1 VGGGGFGWWVT
12 FINQGV
18 KRGKWRGKGALP
30 KLPSKRFYSKPL
42 FTPFY
47 LYPTTMKEPDK
58 PIPVPPYQ
66 DTPAPPPQ
74 QPPAQIPLPSPEDE
88 MRLQKEIDEL
98 KRKISRFFTVY
109 EIRVGMDA
117 VAFHLRINEQTLE
130 ENFELLRNLLRPDY
144 IPVLSYEGGEHILY
158 VTRKPQVKYKGIRVN
173 FILLIVTMITTTIA
187 GASLWVPYD
196 AARAGQSLSEIGLG
210 DILSPNN
217 LLFGA
222 LFFSLPLLAILG
234 THETSHYLMAKKHG
248 VAASLP
254 FFIPMIPPLGTLGA
268 VISMREPI
276 PNKKALMDIGAA
288 GPIGGLIVAIPVT
301 IVGLVLTDV
310 YNVSVQSTE
319 PGGMLLYNPLLLIGL
334 SQAFPIEADLL
345 AHPTFFAGW
354 VGILVTALNLLPAG
368 QLDGGHIVRAL
379 FGERTRYIGMATV
392 IIMLFLGFFFEYYG
406 YVFLIV
412 IVIVLGGGLS
422 HPPPLNDVTK
432 LDKRRVMVG
441 VLALVIFVVSFHPAP
456 FQFAEIPEYGFELS
470 SELNETTISP
480 GGFVEFNVTVTNVG
494 SVRNDA
500 FINATMNQTR
510 IDEGW
515 NVTLVWLEENQ
526 DLIPPIVANI
536 YYITDAESLG
546 LSMDA
551 NETVIVTVNI
561 SAPSTSSTG
570 ENITVNINLRWISW
584 EGTEVGDVLKRERRT
599 SEEILVR
606 VE

>member
-1 VGGGGFGWWVT
+1 M
-12 FINQGV
+12 
-18 KRGKWRGKGALP
+18 
-30 KLPSKRFYSKPL
+30 Y
-42 FTPFY
+42 PFLS
-47 LYPTTMKEPDK
+47 LYYTMKEPDK
-58 PIPVPPYQ
+58 PLPVPPYQ

-88 MRLQKEIDEL
+88 MRLQEEIEEL

-158 VTRKPQVKYKGIRVN
+158 VTRKPKMKYKGIQVN
-173 FILLIVTMITTTIA
+173 FILLIITIMTTTIA
-187 GASLWVPYD
+187 GASLWVSYD
-196 AARAGQSLSEIGLG
+196 AVRAGQSISDIDVLG
-210 DILSPNN
+210 AIFSPIN

-234 THETSHYLMAKKHG
+234 THETSHYLMAKRHG

-301 IVGLVLTDV
+301 IVGLILTDI
-310 YNVSVQSTE
+310 YNVSAQSSE
-319 PGGMLLYNPLLLIGL
+319 PGGLLLYNPLLLIGL

-392 IIMLFLGFFFEYYG
+392 IIMLFLGFVFGYYG

-412 IVIVLGGGLS
+412 IVMVLGGGLS

-456 FQFAEIPEYGFELS
+456 FQYAEIPDYGFELS
-470 SELNETTISP
+470 SEVNETTISP
-480 GGFVEFNVTVTNVG
+480 GGFVEFNVTVRNVG

-500 FINATMNQTR
+500 FINATMDQTR

-515 NVTLVWLEENQ
+515 NVTFAFKEE
-526 DLIPPIVANI
+526 DPIYN
-536 YYITDAESLG
+536 ITDIEPLDLSL
-546 LSMDA
+546 
-551 NETVIVTVNI
+551 EVNK
-561 SAPSTSSTG
+561 STSLRVKVTSSSSASLG
-570 ENITVNINLRWISW
+570 ENITVNINLRWTYW
-584 EGTEVGDVLKRERRT
+584 EGTDVGDIREREGLT